1 MEYTELGKSGLKVS
15 RVCLGCL
22 GFGKPTARHPWA
34 LGEEESERILSR
46 AAELG
51 VNFFD
56 TAMSYAEGA
65 SESFLGKALKKL
77 TRREETVIATK
88 FLPRS
93 EQEIAE
99 GIGGRAHVLNCLE
112 GSLKRL
118 DTEYVDLFILHMWD
132 YRTPVEELMEGLA
145 EALRQGKARAVGVS
159 NCYAWQLMKANAVAE
174 RNGWAKFVA
183 VQGHYNLIFR
193 EEEREMNPCC
203 AEEGIALTPYSPLAS
218 GRLVKPKTETSKRLQ
233 SDTFAQRKYGASAA
247 QDDVIIDRVAEVA
260 QRRGLTRTQVA
271 LGWLLSKT
279 AAPVVGA
286 TKLRHIEEAVS
297 AVGVSLSP
305 EETAYLEEPYV
316 PHKLVGVMEFNH
328 A

>member
-88 FLPRS
+88 FSPRS

-145 EALRQGKARAVGVS
+145 EAVRQGKARAIGVS

-247 QDDVIIDRVAEVA
+247 QDDVIIDRVAELA

>member
-247 QDDVIIDRVAEVA
+247 QDDVIFDRVAELA

>member
-145 EALRQGKARAVGVS
+145 EAVRQGKARAIGVS

-247 QDDVIIDRVAEVA
+247 QDDVIIDRVADLA

>member
-145 EALRQGKARAVGVS
+145 EAVRQGKARAVGVS

-247 QDDVIIDRVAEVA
+247 QDDVIIDRVAELA

>member
-145 EALRQGKARAVGVS
+145 EAVRQGKARAVGVS

-247 QDDVIIDRVAEVA
+247 QDDVIIDRVAELA
-260 QRRGLTRTQVA
+260 ERRGLTRTQVA
-271 LGWLLSKT
+271 LGWLLSRT

-297 AVGVSLSP
+297 AVGVSLSQ

>member
-1 MEYTELGKSGLKVS
+1 MEYTQLGESGLKVS

-88 FLPRS
+88 FSPRS

-118 DTEYVDLFILHMWD
+118 DTDYVDLYILHMWD

-145 EALRQGKARAVGVS
+145 EAVRQGKARAVGVS

-247 QDDVIIDRVAEVA
+247 QDDVIIDRVAELA

-271 LGWLLSKT
+271 LGWLLSRT
-279 AAPVVGA
+279 SAPVVGA

>member
-145 EALRQGKARAVGVS
+145 EALRQGKARAIGVS

>member
-145 EALRQGKARAVGVS
+145 EALRQGKARAIGVS

-247 QDDVIIDRVAEVA
+247 QDDVIIDRVAELA

>member
-145 EALRQGKARAVGVS
+145 EAVRQGKARAIGVS

>member
-145 EALRQGKARAVGVS
+145 EAVRQGKARAVGVS

-218 GRLVKPKTETSKRLQ
+218 GRLVKPKTEMSKRLQ

-247 QDDVIIDRVAEVA
+247 QDDVIIDRVAELA

>member
-132 YRTPVEELMEGLA
+132 YSTPVEELMEGLA
-145 EALRQGKARAVGVS
+145 EAVRQGKARAIGVS

-247 QDDVIIDRVAEVA
+247 QDDVIIDRVAELA

>member
-34 LGEEESERILSR
+34 LGDEESERILSR
-46 AAELG
+46 AAKLG

-247 QDDVIIDRVAEVA
+247 QDDVIIDRVAELA

>member
-56 TAMSYAEGA
+56 TAMSYAEGV

-145 EALRQGKARAVGVS
+145 EALRQGKARAIGVS

-247 QDDVIIDRVAEVA
+247 QDDVIIDRVAELA

>member
-46 AAELG
+46 AAKLG

-247 QDDVIIDRVAEVA
+247 QDDVIIDRVAELA

>member
-145 EALRQGKARAVGVS
+145 EALRQGKAWAVGVS

-193 EEEREMNPCC
+193 EEDREMNPCC

>member
-1 MEYTELGKSGLKVS
+1 
-15 RVCLGCL
+15 
-22 GFGKPTARHPWA
+22 
-34 LGEEESERILSR
+34 
-46 AAELG
+46 
-51 VNFFD
+51 
-56 TAMSYAEGA
+56 
-65 SESFLGKALKKL
+65 
-77 TRREETVIATK
+77 
-88 FLPRS
+88 
-93 EQEIAE
+93 
-99 GIGGRAHVLNCLE
+99 
-112 GSLKRL
+112 
-118 DTEYVDLFILHMWD
+118 
-132 YRTPVEELMEGLA
+132 
-145 EALRQGKARAVGVS
+145 
-159 NCYAWQLMKANAVAE
+159 
-174 RNGWAKFVA
+174 
-183 VQGHYNLIFR
+183 
-193 EEEREMNPCC
+193 MNPCC

-247 QDDVIIDRVAEVA
+247 QDDVIIDRVAELA

>member
-46 AAELG
+46 AAKLG

-203 AEEGIALTPYSPLAS
+203 AEEGIALTPYSPFAS

-247 QDDVIIDRVAEVA
+247 QDDVIIDRVAELA

>member
-99 GIGGRAHVLNCLE
+99 GIGGRAHVLKCLE

-145 EALRQGKARAVGVS
+145 EALRQGKARAIGVS

-247 QDDVIIDRVAEVA
+247 QDDVIIDRVAELA

-279 AAPVVGA
+279 AAPVVGT

>member
-46 AAELG
+46 AAKLG

-203 AEEGIALTPYSPLAS
+203 AEEGIALTP
-218 GRLVKPKTETSKRLQ
+218 
-233 SDTFAQRKYGASAA
+233 
-247 QDDVIIDRVAEVA
+247 
-260 QRRGLTRTQVA
+260 
-271 LGWLLSKT
+271 
-279 AAPVVGA
+279 
-286 TKLRHIEEAVS
+286 
-297 AVGVSLSP
+297 
-305 EETAYLEEPYV
+305 
-316 PHKLVGVMEFNH
+316 
-328 A
+328 

>member
-145 EALRQGKARAVGVS
+145 EAVRQGKARAVGVS

-247 QDDVIIDRVAEVA
+247 QDDVIIDRFAELA

>member
-145 EALRQGKARAVGVS
+145 EAVRQGKARAIGVS

-247 QDDVIIDRVAEVA
+247 QDDVIIDRVAELA

>member
-193 EEEREMNPCC
+193 EEDREMNPCC

>member
-99 GIGGRAHVLNCLE
+99 GIGGRTHVLNCLE

-145 EALRQGKARAVGVS
+145 EAVRQGKARAIGVS

-233 SDTFAQRKYGASAA
+233 SDTFAQQKYGASAA
-247 QDDVIIDRVAEVA
+247 QDDVIIDRVAELA

-297 AVGVSLSP
+297 AVGVSLSR

>member
-247 QDDVIIDRVAEVA
+247 QDDVIIDRVAELA